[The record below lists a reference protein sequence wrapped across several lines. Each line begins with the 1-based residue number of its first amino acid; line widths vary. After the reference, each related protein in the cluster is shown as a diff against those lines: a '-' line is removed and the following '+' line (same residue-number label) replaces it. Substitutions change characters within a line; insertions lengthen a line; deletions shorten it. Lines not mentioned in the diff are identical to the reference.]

1 MKNNQK
7 KKNTERRYTSKQKIF
22 KIHFKDSLAARFT
35 VRMSVLAST
44 SAKLKLGA
52 ELGGE
57 GEGCFAGMR
66 GGWHEWLHKLS
77 LCWFPDLGPGS
88 RFSRSLIFEIQA

>member
-1 MKNNQK
+1 MTKQQQPQILFLKNNQK

-66 GGWHEWLHKLS
+66 GGWHEWLHRQT
-77 LCWFPDLGPGS
+77 FPLLVS
-88 RFSRSLIFEIQA
+88 